1 VPQNLVIPASQP
13 SAGSVFAAAPRI
25 LVADADVQA
34 RAHYRQSFAPAGCDV
49 VEALDGRDALT
60 KALLEPPDLVVTEV
74 YLPFVDGCALSEI
87 LRRDRATAGVPILV
101 VTSDAQPFVIHRART
116 AGADAVLIK
125 PATREQLLAELQR
138 LTAHVQEM
146 RAAAVRT
153 AVAPL
158 RPSERRQTPRSKTFP
173 RFSTTAPPAR
183 PPALVCPSCDGA
195 LIYEESFVG
204 GVSERYPE
212 QWDHYT
218 CPASCGAFQ
227 YRQRT
232 RKLCRVD

>member
-1 VPQNLVIPASQP
+1 
-13 SAGSVFAAAPRI
+13 VFTAAPRI

-34 RAHYRQSFAPAGCDV
+34 RAHYRQAFAPAGCDV
-49 VEALDGRDALT
+49 VEAPDGREALT
-60 KALLEPPDLVVTEV
+60 KALLEPPALVVTEID
-74 YLPFVDGCALSEI
+74 LPFVDGYALSEI
-87 LRRDRATAGVPILV
+87 LRRDRATACVPILV
-101 VTSDAQPFVIHRART
+101 VTSDPNPFVIHRART

-125 PATREQLLAELQR
+125 PATPEQLLAELQR
-138 LTAHVQEM
+138 LFAHVQEM
-146 RAAAVRT
+146 HAAAVRT
-153 AVAPL
+153 AVAPF
-158 RPSERRQTPRSKTFP
+158 RPSEQRRVPRSKTFP
-173 RFSTTAPPAR
+173 RFSTTTPPAPP
-183 PPALVCPSCDGA
+183 PPLVCPSCDGA
-195 LIYEESFVG
+195 LTYEQSYVG